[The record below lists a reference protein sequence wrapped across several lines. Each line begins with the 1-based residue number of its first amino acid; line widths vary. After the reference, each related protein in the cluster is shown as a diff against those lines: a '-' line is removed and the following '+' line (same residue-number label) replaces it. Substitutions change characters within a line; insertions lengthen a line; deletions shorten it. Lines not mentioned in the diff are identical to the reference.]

1 MNFGPCSLFGN
12 PDLGRCQPHRGRR
25 RHPHRTLNS
34 DHDHEARALP
44 RARGARPPRRRD
56 GGLARDERSARH
68 GGDGAAAGRG
78 GGTHDRRR
86 AHRQNVVPDGQ
97 GGLPALLQ
105 HPRALE
111 RRRQAPQPRRQ
122 PLQRRRPEGVAANVR
137 ASRPPPWRLRPARS
151 AVPAARRAA
160 HPPPA
165 ARRARR
171 YQTLTGKKFVDL
183 REKTRCVAITAGL
196 KEAVSQG
203 CTLPNCSPEVACS
216 TFC

>member
-1 MNFGPCSLFGN
+1 M
-12 PDLGRCQPHRGRR
+12 
-25 RHPHRTLNS
+25 
-34 DHDHEARALP
+34 
-44 RARGARPPRRRD
+44 
-56 GGLARDERSARH
+56 
-68 GGDGAAAGRG
+68 
-78 GGTHDRRR
+78 
-86 AHRQNVVPDGQ
+86 
-97 GGLPALLQ
+97 
-105 HPRALE
+105 
-111 RRRQAPQPRRQ
+111 
-122 PLQRRRPEGVAANVR
+122 R

-151 AVPAARRAA
+151 AV
-160 HPPPA
+160 PA

>member
-1 MNFGPCSLFGN
+1 MITRPALF
-12 PDLGRCQPHRGRR
+12 LA
-25 RHPHRTLNS
+25 L
-34 DHDHEARALP
+34 AALALP
-44 RARGARPPRRRD
+44 AAAMEVSLEMSARLGTAATAQLLAEEVAHTTDAALADKMSCPMGKVGCPLCYNILERWNADGKLPSHADNHCSDVVQKAWRPMCALRARP
-56 GGLARDERSARH
+56 
-68 GGDGAAAGRG
+68 
-78 GGTHDRRR
+78 
-86 AHRQNVVPDGQ
+86 
-97 GGLPALLQ
+97 
-105 HPRALE
+105 
-111 RRRQAPQPRRQ
+111 
-122 PLQRRRPEGVAANVR
+122 
-137 ASRPPPWRLRPARS
+137 PPPWRLRPARS